1 MARTTTIPCL
11 RCGRTGRCYVDH
23 RSCYCYH
30 PGDGTWGYPSK
41 MGKDGGQLFWADPP
55 GRPTAKPTSELAS
68 ISRPIA
74 SPKELDKVYSRL
86 LELCPLEL
94 NDVYHLEYERG
105 ITDLERYQFGRMP
118 SSALRRAGIA
128 HKLCSEFGQEL
139 LLRVPGF
146 INHQG
151 KIKINPGYGGLLIP
165 SSGSISNVRLRLDNP
180 TDGSRYRYLSGGR
193 RGVKALPTAYAVRPE
208 GGEGRGSAL
217 GILTEGEFK
226 AISCH
231 QAFGCLSVGVP
242 GVGLWQLGLEQ
253 LAGMSAVLV
262 AWDADHKS
270 NPNVLRTL
278 KQCVSELI
286 RRNQQPLLPLWS
298 PPHKGFDDV
307 LLAEADYELISG
319 NDLTAYLAKI
329 SKEKQNNNG

>member
-55 GRPTAKPTSELAS
+55 GKPTAKPTSELAS

-74 SPKELDKVYSRL
+74 SDDELHKVYSRL

-146 INHQG
+146 ISHKG

-180 TDGSRYRYLSGGR
+180 TDGSRYRYLSGGC
-193 RGVKALPTAYAVRPE
+193 RGVKALPTAYAVMPE
-208 GGEGRGSAL
+208 GEEKGCAL

-226 AISCH
+226 AIACY
-231 QAFGCLSVGVP
+231 QVFRCLSIGVP
-242 GVGLWQLGLEQ
+242 GVNFWQLGLEA
-253 LAGMSAVLV
+253 LAGIGTVVV
-262 AWDADHKS
+262 AWDADHRT

-278 KQCVSELI
+278 KQCIDELKK
-286 RRNQQPLLPLWS
+286 RSQNPFLPLWDS
-298 PPHKGFDDV
+298 SHKGFDDV
-307 LLAEADYELISG
+307 LLAGQPYELIQGDALTKYLNSTEVR
-319 NDLTAYLAKI
+319 NDGK
-329 SKEKQNNNG
+329 K